1 MDLFITGVT
10 GFIGGSLATA
20 LLQDGHTVRGLVRS
34 PDAAARVEALGIVPV
49 LGTLDDRELL
59 NTEAQ
64 RADAVINA
72 ASSDHRGAVDALL
85 DGLRGSGKA
94 FLHTSGSSVIGDDVA
109 GNALSPHVFDEDTPL
124 IVEAGKQARHAVDTA
139 IRAAAGDGVRS
150 VVLCNTMIYG
160 SGTGLARDSVQIPPL
175 VQQAQA
181 SGVVRI
187 VGSGVNRWSNV
198 HIEDVV
204 ALYRLA
210 LANAPAGAFYFVE
223 NGEASYAELGAA
235 IATRLGLGPVESWT
249 VAQAAQVWGE
259 GHARYSF
266 GSNSRVRGPR
276 ARRELGWAPR
286 HDSVT
291 RWIETEMPL
300 D

>member
-1 MDLFITGVT
+1 
-10 GFIGGSLATA
+10 
-20 LLQDGHTVRGLVRS
+20 
-34 PDAAARVEALGIVPV
+34 
-49 LGTLDDRELL
+49 
-59 NTEAQ
+59 
-64 RADAVINA
+64 
-72 ASSDHRGAVDALL
+72 
-85 DGLRGSGKA
+85 
-94 FLHTSGSSVIGDDVA
+94 
-109 GNALSPHVFDEDTPL
+109 
-124 IVEAGKQARHAVDTA
+124 
-139 IRAAAGDGVRS
+139 
-150 VVLCNTMIYG
+150 
-160 SGTGLARDSVQIPPL
+160 
-175 VQQAQA
+175 
-181 SGVVRI
+181 
-187 VGSGVNRWSNV
+187 

-266 GSNSRVRGPR
+266 GSNSRVRGRR